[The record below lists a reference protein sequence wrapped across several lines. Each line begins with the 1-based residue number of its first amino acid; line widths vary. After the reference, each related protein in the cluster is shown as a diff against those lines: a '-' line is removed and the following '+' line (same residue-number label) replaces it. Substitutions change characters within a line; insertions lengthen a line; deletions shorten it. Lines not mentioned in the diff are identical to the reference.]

1 VVRRLAAFR
10 PRTEIS
16 DVWRAQVDAMNI
28 PAEHKAVL
36 VDPTQVWDALDAMPT
51 SLARGCHAMT
61 HTTISPNVIHPAEAQ
76 KTNVIPDIVDLVV
89 DIRTLPGTTA
99 DDVTAMLIEAIGDL
113 APHVEIGDA
122 EQQAEG
128 TISSMDTRL
137 WEVISNRTQ
146 IAYPGSSLVPGIV
159 VGGTDARFYRQRG
172 RIGYGA
178 GLFSPGMDM
187 ATFGSRF
194 HGHDERIDVDSLGL
208 ATDFWIGVAT
218 ELLS

>member
-1 VVRRLAAFR
+1 
-10 PRTEIS
+10 
-16 DVWRAQVDAMNI
+16 
-28 PAEHKAVL
+28 
-36 VDPTQVWDALDAMPT
+36 
-51 SLARGCHAMT
+51 
-61 HTTISPNVIHPAEAQ
+61 
-76 KTNVIPDIVDLVV
+76 
-89 DIRTLPGTTA
+89 
-99 DDVTAMLIEAIGDL
+99 MLIEAIGDL
-113 APHVEIGDA
+113 APHVEIGEA

-128 TISSMDTRL
+128 TLSSMDTRL

-172 RIGYGA
+172 RVGYGA

-208 ATDFWIGVAT
+208 ATDFWIGVT
-218 ELLS
+218 RELLS